1 MSYLVID
8 VGTSS
13 IRTCMVRADGSV
25 SHEHR
30 VLFLPQTPFAG
41 LVEFDPIA
49 MLGVVVDAARETL
62 RVGGP
67 AAAVG
72 IANQRGSTVVWD
84 ATTGLPVAPGLGWQD
99 LRTIGA
105 CMEMKSLGFAV
116 PPNASATKVSHL
128 LDLYDANR
136 TNVNLRFGTIESW
149 LIWNLTERSVHV
161 TDASNAGITS
171 MVAPSVSDPATGMV
185 WRREVLDAL
194 RIPDHVLPSIVDSFG
209 IVGPASVLPG
219 SPPIAAILGDQQA
232 SLLGQGCVSPGDT
245 KATFGTGGMV
255 DVVTGSRPPSVL
267 ARLDGGTFPIAT
279 QQRGGTVTWGL
290 EAIMLSAG
298 TAVEWLRDD
307 LSIITSSAESAEVAA
322 ECVDADGV
330 VFVPALLGLATPH
343 WDYGARGTLVGMT
356 RGTSRTHIVR
366 AVLEGVALRG
376 SDLVSAAAADAGVEI
391 SRVRMDGGMSANPV
405 FVQAFAD
412 ACNRPVEVSPI
423 LEATALG
430 AGLGAALAMGE
441 LRDLAELAS
450 VHKPMQLIEPSP
462 NSGKLRQ
469 RWDDAVSRSRE
480 WIPALSALDF

>member
-1 MSYLVID
+1 
-8 VGTSS
+8 
-13 IRTCMVRADGSV
+13 MVRADGTV

-30 VLFLPQTPFAG
+30 VPFLPQTPFAG
-41 LVEFDPIA
+41 LVEFDPVG
-49 MLGVVVDAARETL
+49 MLAVVVDAATETL
-62 RVGGP
+62 RLGGP
-67 AAAVG
+67 ATAVG
-72 IANQRGSTVVWD
+72 ITNQRGSTVVWD
-84 ATTGLPVAPGLGWQD
+84 ADTGLPVAPGLGWQD

-105 CMEMKSLGFAV
+105 CIEMKSLGFAI

-128 LDLYDANR
+128 LDLHDSSR
-136 TNVNLRFGTIESW
+136 TNVNLRFGTIDTW
-149 LIWNLTERSVHV
+149 LIWNLTNRSVHV

-171 MVAPSVSDPATGMV
+171 LAEPSGAGRGIV

-194 RIPDHVLPSIVDSFG
+194 RIPDHILPSVVDSFG
-209 IVGPASVLPG
+209 VVGLASMLPG

-232 SLLGQGCVSPGDT
+232 SLLGQGCVAPGDT

-255 DVVTGSRPPSVL
+255 DVVTGSRPPPVL
-267 ARLDGGTFPIAT
+267 ARLEGGTFPIST
-279 QQRGGTVTWGL
+279 QQHGGEVTWGL

-307 LSIITSSAESAEVAA
+307 LNIIASAAESAIVAA
-322 ECVDADGV
+322 ECPDAGGV
-330 VFVPALLGLATPH
+330 LFVPALLGLATPH

-376 SDLVSAAAADAGVEI
+376 SDLVRAAAGDAGVEI
-391 SRVRMDGGMSANPV
+391 TCVRMDGGMSANPV

-412 ACNRPVEVSPI
+412 ACNRPVEVSRVT
-423 LEATALG
+423 EATALG
-430 AGLGAALAMGE
+430 AGLGAALAMGG
-441 LRDLAELAS
+441 LISLTELAS
-450 VHKPMQLIEPSP
+450 VHRPAEVIEPSA
-462 NSGKLRQ
+462 NSEKLRE